1 MKKIHKRENRVIT
14 KIEGVSKTD
23 PSYAKAADIN
33 VMVARFNKTGIP
45 PHDVRHGGRFVDVSE
60 IKTLSEMY
68 ELSNLALEAF
78 QSLPARVRKLMN
90 NDPSKLEDFI
100 SDEKNYDLCVEHG
113 LIIEKKAPKE
123 PEPQK
128 VVIVEDGSKKES

>member
-1 MKKIHKRENRVIT
+1 MKKIHKRENRVVT
-14 KIEGVSKTD
+14 KFEGVSKTD
-23 PSYAKAADIN
+23 QSYKKSSDIN
-33 VMVARFNKTGIP
+33 VMVSRFMKTGVP
-45 PHDVRHGGRFVDVSE
+45 MAVRHGGRFADVSDV
-60 IKTLSEMY
+60 KSLSEMY

-90 NDPSKLEDFI
+90 NDPSKLEEFI

-113 LIIEKKAPKE
+113 LIIKKEEPKA

-128 VVIVEDGSKKES
+128 VVIVEDASKKES